1 MSNILMI
8 SGTLKSINLYLRSA
22 TEVLDV
28 LDLSLSR
35 MAERSAKK
43 KNYGQ
48 SYMYLRSA
56 ENLITLIEDMNYEC
70 SQGRQVVMKLREN
83 VNYSLYI
90 KDYWAI
96 SYGHQGLGMHSS
108 MDLSRRPSMQL
119 PNLPGIDNNSNS
131 NNMNKNN
138 SIDNKNMRTNSFNN
152 NDNNFNTD
160 DLNNNT
166 NNNSDNKNSNNNNL
180 KKPSKSRNNSSLT
193 KTTLQVEVEVELPKS
208 TDYASEESECEF
220 TRL

>member
-96 SYGHQGLGMHSS
+96 SYGHPGLGMHSS

-119 PNLPGIDNNSNS
+119 PNLPDIDNNSN
-131 NNMNKNN
+131 NNINNNNPLDRKNK
-138 SIDNKNMRTNSFNN
+138 RTNSFNK
-152 NDNNFNTD
+152 NDNNFNAE
-160 DLNNNT
+160 DLNNN
-166 NNNSDNKNSNNNNL
+166 NNNDNNKYTL
-180 KKPSKSRNNSSLT
+180 KRPSKSRDNSSLT
-193 KTTLQVEVEVELPKS
+193 KTMLQVEVDVELPKS
-208 TDYASEESECEF
+208 TDYASEESDCEF

>member
-1 MSNILMI
+1 
-8 SGTLKSINLYLRSA
+8 
-22 TEVLDV
+22 
-28 LDLSLSR
+28 

-56 ENLITLIEDMNYEC
+56 ENLLTLVEDMNYEC

-96 SYGHQGLGMHSS
+96 SYGHPGLGMHSS
-108 MDLSRRPSMQL
+108 MDLSRRPSMLL
-119 PNLPGIDNNSNS
+119 PNLPGIDNNSNNHIS
-131 NNMNKNN
+131 NNNNN
-138 SIDNKNMRTNSFNN
+138 SIYNKNKHTKSFNS
-152 NDNNFNTD
+152 NDNNFNAD
-160 DLNNNT
+160 DLNNN
-166 NNNSDNKNSNNNNL
+166 NSNSNNNTT
-180 KKPSKSRNNSSLT
+180 KKPSKSKNNSSFT
-193 KTTLQVEVEVELPKS
+193 KTTLQVEVDVELPKS
-208 TDYASEESECEF
+208 TDYPSEESDSEF